1 MGMKT
6 ENLIPSRRSCFM
18 MAEHN
23 PVIVVFDD
31 VCLNDVFIDRKLC
44 SQLMALSNPLSVV
57 RFCLQN
63 HPTNFE
69 RFVFQDLLLDVRFCL
84 SCVHF
89 VLTVFNS
96 MDQS

>member
-6 ENLIPSRRSCFM
+6 ENLIPSRTSCFM

-23 PVIVVFDD
+23 PVIVLFDD
-31 VCLNDVFIDRKLC
+31 VCLNDVFIDRKRC

-57 RFCLQN
+57 RFRLQN

-69 RFVFQDLLLDVRFCL
+69 CFVFQDLLLDVRFYICL
-84 SCVHF
+84 VPI
-89 VLTVFNS
+89 FNS
-96 MDQS
+96 MDQSSS